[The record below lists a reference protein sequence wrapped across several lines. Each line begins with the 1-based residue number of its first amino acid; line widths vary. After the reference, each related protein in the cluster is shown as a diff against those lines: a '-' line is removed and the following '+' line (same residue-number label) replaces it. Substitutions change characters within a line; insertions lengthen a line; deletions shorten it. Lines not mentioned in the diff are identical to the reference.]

1 MPATRA
7 WWFGSPAA
15 VVFLAAFVH
24 ATVAQEHG
32 APLAG
37 MEQAWS
43 VEGRWSGVVGDEK
56 TGAIY
61 ACGLDGK
68 SSASMCAEFGLTGRK
83 SREFPLPRAPRQPTV
98 RIAHL
103 FRGARAA
110 LVAFHLWSED
120 LRAYDASGK
129 TLWSYQG
136 GGGVDDV
143 WVSDLNGDG
152 ADEVIVGYN
161 GASGERPLGLHGSGE
176 TMAGTGPGPVGLRLF
191 WRL

>member
-1 MPATRA
+1 MPIVPAPRA

-24 ATVAQEHG
+24 ATVPQEHG
-32 APLAG
+32 A
-37 MEQAWS
+37 
-43 VEGRWSGVVGDEK
+43 
-56 TGAIY
+56 
-61 ACGLDGK
+61 
-68 SSASMCAEFGLTGRK
+68 
-83 SREFPLPRAPRQPTV
+83 RE
-98 RIAHL
+98 
-103 FRGARAA
+103 A